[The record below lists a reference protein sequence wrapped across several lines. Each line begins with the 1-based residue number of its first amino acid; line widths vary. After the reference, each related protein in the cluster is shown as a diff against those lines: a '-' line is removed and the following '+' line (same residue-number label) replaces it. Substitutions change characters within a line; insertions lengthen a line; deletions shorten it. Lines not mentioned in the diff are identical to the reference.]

1 MPDDLLALIR
11 SRREQ
16 LPRAE
21 RSIADLILTAPAAA
35 AERTISDLARD
46 AGSSVATVHRFC
58 RSLDLRGYAQLR
70 LGLAAEAERLRAHA
84 RDDSR
89 AGLDLVADI
98 GPDDSLEQVVRKTG
112 YANARA
118 AEETA
123 AHLDLD
129 ALAALADAVQ
139 AARRTLVV
147 GVGSSA
153 LAAQDAAD
161 KLLRLGYGAVAR
173 SDVHAALMDAALLR
187 TGDVLIA
194 VSHSGRPRETTEVLD
209 QARDRGATTAAIT
222 SSPRSPAAA
231 RADIVLLTAAR
242 ETTVRSGGTASRTAQ
257 LTVVD
262 CLYVALA
269 QREHDRTVEDLQ
281 RAHDAVRRHTLRR
294 PRG

>member
-1 MPDDLLALIR
+1 MRDDLLALIR
-11 SRREQ
+11 TRREQ

-21 RSIADLILTAPAAA
+21 QSIADLILAEPSVA

-46 AGSSVATVHRFC
+46 AGTSIATVHRFC

-70 LGLAAEAERLRAHA
+70 LALAAEAERLRAGT

-129 ALAALADAVQ
+129 ALATLADAVQ

-161 KLLRLGYGAVAR
+161 KLLRLGHGAVAR

-187 TGDVLIA
+187 EGDVLIA
-194 VSHSGRPRETTEVLD
+194 ISHSGRPREITEVLD
-209 QARDRGATTAAIT
+209 QARGCGATTAAIT
-222 SSPRSPAAA
+222 SNPRSPAAA
-231 RADIVLLTAAR
+231 RAGIVLLTSAR
-242 ETTVRSGGTASRTAQ
+242 ETSLRSGGTTSRTAQ
-257 LTVVD
+257 LTVID

-269 QREHDRTVEDLQ
+269 QREHDRTIEHLQ
-281 RAHDAVRRHTLRR
+281 RAHDAVLRHTQRR
-294 PRG
+294 PRT